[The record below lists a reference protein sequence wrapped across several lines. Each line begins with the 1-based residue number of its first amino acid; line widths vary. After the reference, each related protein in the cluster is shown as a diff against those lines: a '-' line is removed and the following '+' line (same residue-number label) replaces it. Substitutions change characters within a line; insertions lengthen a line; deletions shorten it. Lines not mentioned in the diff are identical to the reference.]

1 MDRKVSIAVV
11 GCGSI
16 FHNFH
21 RLVIEAFSDDV
32 EIVAVADNFMAAAEE
47 TGKIYSVP
55 AFDDV
60 EKMLDTVKGIDILY
74 ILTHFASHHTIAQAA
89 IARKINFFVEK
100 PFAITLKACDDVINN
115 AQKAGVKF
123 QVGENFPFSPN
134 DIVFYKVI
142 NEGLIGDVEKVWL
155 MDPINPFALA
165 TAIHRVCQMRLCV
178 NSPVSKVKAMTF
190 DAHMPHSEIPPDL
203 VGKVEAQRKGD
214 PITDKTMHA
223 LVKFKN
229 GVQGAFMAAP
239 VWPWV
244 DPKESNKV
252 RCRHVEG
259 SRGIVS
265 GNLWPFNYHTLKDN
279 NVYLNLKIDGK
290 KQAIPVT
297 RKARVENGK
306 EIVEQIVVETPTPLV
321 WDNPFKDKAL
331 DDREMSGAH
340 ELMSIVNAVRN
351 DTDTCYNKEAKIDLE
366 FYLAMIESD
375 HLGAQEI
382 DLPLNGATAWE
393 KKMKEYE

>member
-1 MDRKVSIAVV
+1 MDRKVTIAVV

-16 FHNFH
+16 FYNFH
-21 RLVIEAFSDDV
+21 KPIIEAFGDDV
-32 EIVAVADNFMAAAEE
+32 EIVAVADKFMATAEK
-47 TGKIYSVP
+47 TAKIYNVP

-74 ILTHFASHHTIAQAA
+74 ILTHFVSHHTIAQVA

-190 DAHMPHSEIPPDL
+190 DAHMP
-203 VGKVEAQRKGD
+203 
-214 PITDKTMHA
+214 
-223 LVKFKN
+223 
-229 GVQGAFMAAP
+229 
-239 VWPWV
+239 
-244 DPKESNKV
+244 
-252 RCRHVEG
+252 
-259 SRGIVS
+259 
-265 GNLWPFNYHTLKDN
+265 
-279 NVYLNLKIDGK
+279 
-290 KQAIPVT
+290 
-297 RKARVENGK
+297 
-306 EIVEQIVVETPTPLV
+306 
-321 WDNPFKDKAL
+321 
-331 DDREMSGAH
+331 
-340 ELMSIVNAVRN
+340 
-351 DTDTCYNKEAKIDLE
+351 
-366 FYLAMIESD
+366 
-375 HLGAQEI
+375 
-382 DLPLNGATAWE
+382 
-393 KKMKEYE
+393 